1 MKNDSDGFAE
11 QAPRHANPQ
20 PRTVKPSPKVFAV
33 SRAPAANLGSS
44 MNPDVHSYGAW
55 ESVTSDANPMSPTLQ
70 EVKYITPQVRQF
82 GTGLSA
88 HGSTNDLAAHEDAKT
103 DGEVDADKD
112 AVTEFDLVAYSKEDH
127 THTLQKSIM
136 SRMFSAFDV
145 TQLGYLD
152 SAKVKEFC
160 AYAGRNMTFEQSENM
175 LADLKSID
183 DNITFEVFWNWWVSH
198 PNTKMTKETFSLVS
212 ADFSVPYH
220 QQQLKVKEEG
230 EIFTPSYRVKY
241 YFKDLENGYRRQVSP
256 WHDVPLYVR
265 DPVRT
270 KPEHIRANRYNFVCE
285 IPKWTRAK
293 FEIATG
299 EPFNPI
305 KQDIKNGVPRFYKHG
320 DMMWNYGAFPQTWES
335 TEVIF
340 EDGVSGDNDPID
352 GVEIGMRQ
360 LRVGEIHPV
369 KILGVLGMIDDG
381 QMDWKVICISV
392 NDPISRFMKDIDD
405 VPKFLPGCLDALRE
419 WFRVYKICQGG
430 VENKFAFNGEYKDK
444 SYAMKVVD
452 ESHYMWENLR
462 KIKGKEKV

>member
-1 MKNDSDGFAE
+1 MSDDSHYVYPARK
-11 QAPRHANPQ
+11 AHAMD
-20 PRTVKPSPKVFAV
+20 
-33 SRAPAANLGSS
+33 LGSS
-44 MNPDVHSYGAW
+44 MNPDNNNHRAW
-55 ESVTSDANPMSPTLQ
+55 ESVTSDANPMSPTQQ
-70 EVKYITPQVRQF
+70 EVKHSSPQVRQF
-82 GTGLSA
+82 GTGLGT
-88 HGSTNDLAAHEDAKT
+88 HGSISDLTTADDGSAAGSGDAVKE
-103 DGEVDADKD
+103 G
-112 AVTEFDLVAYSKEDH
+112 VTEFDLVAYSKEDH
-127 THTLQKSIM
+127 TQTLQKSIM
-136 SRMFSAFDV
+136 NRMFSAFDV
-145 TQLGYLD
+145 TQVGHLD
-152 SAKVKEFC
+152 ADKLRDFC
-160 AYAGRNMTFEQSENM
+160 TYAGRNMSQEQSDQM
-175 LADLKSID
+175 LADLKGID
-183 DNITFEVFWNWWVSH
+183 GHITFDKFWTWWITH
-198 PNTKMTKETFSLVS
+198 PNAKMTKETFSLVS

-220 QQQLKVKEEG
+220 QQQLKIKEEG

-241 YFKDLENGYRRQVSP
+241 YFKDMESGYRRQVSP

-270 KPEHIRANRYNFVCE
+270 KPEHIRANRYNFICE

-305 KQDIKNGVPRFYKHG
+305 KQDIKNGLPRFYKHG

-369 KILGVLGMIDDG
+369 KVLGVLGMIDDG
-381 QMDWKVICISV
+381 QMDWKVICMSV
-392 NDPISRFMKDIDD
+392 NDPVARFMKDIDD

-430 VENKFAFNGEYKDK
+430 VENKFAFNGEFKDK